1 VSRPSTKPEPEP
13 GSVGPDSLTE
23 RTLIYLAWTCFH
35 LGHLRLEHGQFAIE
49 LFDLDLDVAYPRIGL
64 GRTPE

>member
-1 VSRPSTKPEPEP
+1 MSRPSTKSEP
-13 GSVGPDSLTE
+13 GSVGANDLIE
-23 RTLIYLAWTCFH
+23 QLLIYLAWTCFH
-35 LGHLRLEHGQFAIE
+35 LGHLRLEHGQFAIQ